1 MKDIYVGDARL
12 HVEDQGA
19 GPPLLLVHGFPLDHS
34 MWKHQ
39 IRQFAGKYQV
49 IAPDLRGFGGSDI
62 PHETVSMDDFADD
75 LVTLLDGL
83 HVEKA
88 VFCGL
93 SMGGYIGFRFAERYP
108 ERLTGLILCDTRAVP
123 DSAEAAAG
131 RETTAQMVLTAGM
144 AQLSQTMLQKLFAPA
159 TLKANTDEVV
169 AMREVMENAHP
180 EGVAAALRGMAIR
193 PDSTALLSHIKVPTL
208 VIVGEHDAI
217 SPPDEMETIAK
228 AIPGAE
234 FLQVPAAGHMAPL
247 EQPEPVNEA
256 IAQFLEAHSP
266 AR

>member
-12 HVEDQGA
+12 HVEDQGG
-19 GPPLLLVHGFPLDHS
+19 GPALLLVHGFPLDHS

-49 IAPDLRGFGGSDI
+49 IAPDLRGFGASDI
-62 PHETVSMDDFADD
+62 PHDTVTMDDFADD

-83 HVEKA
+83 HVKKA

-108 ERLTGLILCDTRAVP
+108 ERLSGLILCDTRAVP
-123 DSAEAAAG
+123 DSQEAAEG
-131 RETTAQMVLTAGM
+131 REATAQKVLKEGTGELAKN
-144 AQLSQTMLQKLFAPA
+144 MLAKLFAPA
-159 TLKANTDEVV
+159 TLKAGGEDVTEIK
-169 AMREVMENAHP
+169 AVMESANP
-180 EGVAAALRGMAIR
+180 DGVAAALRGMAAR
-193 PDSTALLSHIKVPTL
+193 PDSQPGLKNINTPTL

-217 SPPDEMETIAK
+217 SPADEMRKIAD
-228 AIPGAE
+228 AIPGAK
-234 FLQVPAAGHMAPL
+234 FLKVKGAGHMAPL

-256 IAQFLEAHSP
+256 IAAFLEEHA
-266 AR
+266 AAK